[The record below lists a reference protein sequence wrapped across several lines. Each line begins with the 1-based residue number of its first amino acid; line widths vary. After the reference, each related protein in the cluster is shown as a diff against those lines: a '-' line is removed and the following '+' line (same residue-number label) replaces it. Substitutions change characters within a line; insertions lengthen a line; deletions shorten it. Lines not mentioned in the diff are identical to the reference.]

1 MKCACCIN
9 ISTIGWEE
17 DRRVVVGQRR
27 IYEVLLQEE
36 VNDTVVGDLVR
47 DLEEELQGNC
57 EVEVGDH

>member
-1 MKCACCIN
+1 M
-9 ISTIGWEE
+9 
-17 DRRVVVGQRR
+17 VVGQWR